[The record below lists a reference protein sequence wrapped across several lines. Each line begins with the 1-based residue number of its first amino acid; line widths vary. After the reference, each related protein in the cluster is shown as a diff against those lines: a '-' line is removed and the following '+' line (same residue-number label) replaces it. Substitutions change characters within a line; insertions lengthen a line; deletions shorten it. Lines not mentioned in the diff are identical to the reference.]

1 MMRLK
6 QQSKVKTQ
14 VPVQP
19 LEDAFNMNSKEQQN
33 EYHCM
38 KYEISSARKNVLTYI
53 FKILIIPIIGRVK
66 FLIKTMLL
74 WAISSKH
81 VPLPQLHSV
90 IFR

>member
-1 MMRLK
+1 MK
-6 QQSKVKTQ
+6 F
-14 VPVQP
+14 
-19 LEDAFNMNSKEQQN
+19 DA
-33 EYHCM
+33 H
-38 KYEISSARKNVLTYI
+38 I
-53 FKILIIPIIGRVK
+53 FKILMILIIGRVK